1 MTDKVDPI
9 DGVILA
15 FLDYVEGMGPR
26 PTLDHLGDTDRP
38 RAEALLAVVGA
49 GRGIDPHA
57 SRPSIEAMLA
67 DTPHA
72 GLFPDVSP
80 PDVGLPDASRPQRG
94 RAGSGP
100 ASLGGADLI
109 AIRRVLTTV
118 DDRALVDIDRATST
132 VVYSYL
138 DFRAR
143 FLVVAAAV
151 PIVDDAVR
159 SAVEALF
166 DADPDTSQV
175 GVVAAGSG
183 ELVTQLLSAEDL
195 GTTITAP
202 GGGSHVRWA
211 PRLPLALAARR
222 LLEQAAPDWPSF
234 DVDRAYGGVLDLPT
248 VAAEIA
254 RTIIA
259 REAARS
265 YRGDKKRAYRELVG
279 REQVFA
285 EMVAR
290 VSTRKSPVD
299 LDAEINGITRAAA

>member
-1 MTDKVDPI
+1 VTDKVDPI
-9 DGVILA
+9 DGVIVA
-15 FLDYVEGMGPR
+15 FLDYVEGTGPR
-26 PTLDHLGDTDRP
+26 PTLDHLGDSDQI
-38 RAEALLAVVGA
+38 RAEALLAIVGA
-49 GRGIDPHA
+49 GRGIDPRA
-57 SRPSIEAMLA
+57 SRPSVEAMLA

-72 GLFPDVSP
+72 GLFPDVNP
-80 PDVGLPDASRPQRG
+80 ADVIRPQPG
-94 RAGSGP
+94 RAGNGRTGR
-100 ASLGGADLI
+100 GGADL
-109 AIRRVLTTV
+109 AAVRRVLNTV

-151 PIVDDAVR
+151 PIVDDGVR
-159 SAVEALF
+159 TAVEALF
-166 DADPDTSQV
+166 DADPDTSRV

-183 ELVTQLLSAEDL
+183 ELLTQVLSADDL

-202 GGGSHVRWA
+202 AGAPHVRWA
-211 PRLPLALAARR
+211 PRLPLPLAARH

-234 DVDRAYGGVLDLPT
+234 DVDWTHDGVLDLAT
-248 VAAEIA
+248 VAAETA
-254 RTIIA
+254 RTVIA

-285 EMVAR
+285 EIVAR
-290 VSTRKSPVD
+290 VSTRNSPVD
-299 LDAEINGITRAAA
+299 LDAEINSITRAAA